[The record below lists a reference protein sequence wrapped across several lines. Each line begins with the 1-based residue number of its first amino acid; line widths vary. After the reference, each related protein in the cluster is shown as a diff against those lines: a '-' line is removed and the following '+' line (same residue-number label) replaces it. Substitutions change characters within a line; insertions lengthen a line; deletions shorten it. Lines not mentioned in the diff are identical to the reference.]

1 MVVYKIRLLQ
11 ETLKFHILADNFPG
25 EDVDFRA
32 YVISVRIVTGNDFFV
47 SVKDSPAYLFQ
58 FVNGDYVMVIAHH
71 AVFGFRNRSVL
82 RDIAIIEVF
91 DRNVVVHQSAV
102 VRDGVRGSGG
112 QIIVESGDG
121 LIRAVG
127 AVLCIQ

>member
-58 FVNGDYVMVIAHH
+58 FVNGDYVM
-71 AVFGFRNRSVL
+71 GL
-82 RDIAIIEVF
+82 RTTPYLASGIVPF
-91 DRNVVVHQSAV
+91 SATSPLL
-102 VRDGVRGSGG
+102 RCSTGM
-112 QIIVESGDG
+112 
-121 LIRAVG
+121 L
-127 AVLCIQ
+127 

>member
-1 MVVYKIRLLQ
+1 
-11 ETLKFHILADNFPG
+11 
-25 EDVDFRA
+25 
-32 YVISVRIVTGNDFFV
+32 
-47 SVKDSPAYLFQ
+47 
-58 FVNGDYVMVIAHH
+58 MVIAHH
-71 AVFGFRNRSVL
+71 AVFGFRNRSVF

>member
-58 FVNGDYVMVIAHH
+58 FVNGDYVIDVYKRQPPLCERH
-71 AVFGFRNRSVL
+71 FRSLYERAP
-82 RDIAIIEVF
+82 DGEPF
-91 DRNVVVHQSAV
+91 DRSARRCV
-102 VRDGVRGSGG
+102 
-112 QIIVESGDG
+112 
-121 LIRAVG
+121 
-127 AVLCIQ
+127 